1 MAGEL
6 IQPRLDPDFSLM
18 PWLLPAHVRDEVRVF
33 GRFVRL
39 AEGVAANPMLSRS
52 ARHARLA
59 TLEAM
64 LDPGPGGGEADRA
77 VMTALRE
84 SLLRRGISSGH
95 ARRILHALD
104 RTVTGTG
111 AKPSD
116 PSGSSRPARDV
127 VHATWA
133 EVVAGATGIAA
144 PIGRHMLALLGED
157 ADRCGRPTDALC
169 TALRILKAIRD
180 GNIDGE
186 AGAALCI
193 PAAFLQDA
201 SISLRHL
208 SAPSARGQTRAVL
221 DRVLD
226 GADALLLEAEILP
239 LVIENRRLRTYVRVV
254 LCRAHKLS
262 ARCRLGDPLR
272 ERIGLSG
279 WERQTCVW
287 LNLLR
292 DFVRS

>member
-6 IQPRLDPDFSLM
+6 IQPRLDRDFSLM
-18 PWLLPAHVRDEVRVF
+18 PWLLPAHVRNDVRVF

-39 AEGVAANPMLSRS
+39 AEGIAANPMLSRS
-52 ARHARLA
+52 VRHARLA
-59 TLEAM
+59 ALEAM
-64 LDPGPGGGEADRA
+64 LDPGPGEGEADRA

-84 SLLRRGISSGH
+84 SLARRGMTSGH

-111 AKPSD
+111 AKASD
-116 PSGSSRPARDV
+116 PSGTARPANDA

-133 EVVAGATGIAA
+133 EVVAGARDIAA

-157 ADRCGRPTDALC
+157 ADRCGPATDALC

-180 GNIDGE
+180 GDSPGE

-226 GADALLLEAEILP
+226 GVDALLLEAEILP
-239 LVIENRRLRTYVRVV
+239 LLIENRRLRTYVGVV
-254 LCRAHKLS
+254 LCRAHKL
-262 ARCRLGDPLR
+262 AGRCRLGDPLR

-287 LNLLR
+287 LTLLR
-292 DFVRS
+292 GFVRS